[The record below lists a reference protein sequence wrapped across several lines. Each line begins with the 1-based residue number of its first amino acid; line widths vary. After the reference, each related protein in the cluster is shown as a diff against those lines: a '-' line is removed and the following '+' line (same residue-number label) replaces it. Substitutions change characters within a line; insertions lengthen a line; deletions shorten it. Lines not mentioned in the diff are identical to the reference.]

1 MDGGRG
7 AGDPPPDL
15 PPVFSPPPFQGGGRE
30 GGPAPGCAGVPS
42 ASRETRTRM
51 RAFGPPGRR
60 DAGAPRQS
68 TDERDRKDPPTGP
81 PSPWVNPPPDL
92 PPSRGE
98 ERRPRG
104 EELESQGVGRLGGI
118 GIVGREARRRRLL
131 SSPRSSLPPPF
142 RGEVGRGV
150 PPPGAPASRRP
161 RAKRERGCGPSVRQ
175 AGGTPALPGSSRT
188 SGTVKVP
195 DRAAEPLGQPPSRPP
210 PFQGGGEKTQG
221 GGVGKSGRRAA
232 RRHRY
237 RRAGSAPPPPSLLP
251 PVFSPPPFRGEVG
264 GGPAPG
270 CAGVPSASRET
281 RTRVRAFG
289 PPCRRD
295 AGAPRQST
303 DERDREGPRPG
314 RRASGSTPLPTSPL
328 PGGRREDPG
337 GRSWKVRASG
347 ASPTSLSPGRTA
359 RPVSPF
365 GHRKT
370 GSRVRLPWRGMV
382 DSGRWIVVSG

>member
-1 MDGGRG
+1 MVDGGRG

-42 ASRETRTRM
+42 ASRETRTRV
-51 RAFGPPGRR
+51 RAFGPPSRR

-131 SSPRSSLPPPF
+131 SSPRSSLPPLQ
-142 RGEVGRGV
+142 GGGREGGPAPGCAGV
-150 PPPGAPASRRP
+150 PSASRETRTRVRAFGPPGRRDAGAPRQSTD
-161 RAKRERGCGPSVRQ
+161 ERDRKDPPTGPPCPWVN
-175 AGGTPALPGSSRT
+175 
-188 SGTVKVP
+188 
-195 DRAAEPLGQPPSRPP
+195 PPSRPP

-221 GGVGKSGRRAA
+221 GGVGKSGRRAP
-232 RRHRY
+232 RRHSC
-237 RRAGSAPPPPSLLP
+237 RRAGRRGPPP
-251 PVFSPPPFRGEVG
+251 R
-264 GGPAPG
+264 
-270 CAGVPSASRET
+270 SAI
-281 RTRVRAFG
+281 
-289 PPCRRD
+289 
-295 AGAPRQST
+295 
-303 DERDREGPRPG
+303 G
-314 RRASGSTPLPTSPL
+314 RRGLECDC
-328 PGGRREDPG
+328 PGG
-337 GRSWKVRASG
+337 
-347 ASPTSLSPGRTA
+347 
-359 RPVSPF
+359 
-365 GHRKT
+365 
-370 GSRVRLPWRGMV
+370 GMV